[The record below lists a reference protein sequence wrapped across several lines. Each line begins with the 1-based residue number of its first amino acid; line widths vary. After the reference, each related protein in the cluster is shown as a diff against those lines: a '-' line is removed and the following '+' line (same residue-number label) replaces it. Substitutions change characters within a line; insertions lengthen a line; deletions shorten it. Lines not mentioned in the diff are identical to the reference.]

1 MGREAGVG
9 DSLLMYILEG
19 RSRGFAAG
27 VYPGPEKLHTYRT
40 SEMETVGNGHF
51 FLMSKGFFYT
61 I

>member
-27 VYPGPEKLHTYRT
+27 IYPGPEKLHTYRT
-40 SEMETVGNGHF
+40 SEMETVGNGQF
-51 FLMSKGFFYT
+51 FFNV
-61 I
+61 

>member
-27 VYPGPEKLHTYRT
+27 VYPWPEKLHTYRT
-40 SEMETVGNGHF
+40 SEMETVGNGQF
-51 FLMSKGFFYT
+51 FFNV
-61 I
+61 